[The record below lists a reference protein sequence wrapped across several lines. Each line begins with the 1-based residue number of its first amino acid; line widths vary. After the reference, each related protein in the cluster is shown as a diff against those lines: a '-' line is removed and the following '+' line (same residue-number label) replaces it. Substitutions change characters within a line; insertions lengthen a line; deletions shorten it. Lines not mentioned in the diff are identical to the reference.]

1 MLIKIGI
8 VAGLAI
14 LGGMVFYNELGVLL
28 PSTVSTVPESL
39 AEDVERLG
47 GEATGFVEGRI
58 SESAVQL
65 ESMTGEAASGIVE
78 NVQGAQERII
88 GGASSIN
95 PIEPL
100 QEVLAGGGAPAG
112 ET

>member
-8 VAGLAI
+8 VAGLVI
-14 LGGMVFYNELGVLL
+14 LGGMIFYNELGTLF
-28 PSTVSTVPESL
+28 PSTASTVPESL
-39 AEDVERLG
+39 AEDVEKLS
-47 GEATGFVEGRI
+47 GEATGFVEERI
-58 SESAVQL
+58 SESAMQI
-65 ESMTGEAASGIVE
+65 ESMTDEAASGIVE
-78 NVQGAQERII
+78 NIQGAQERII

-100 QEVLAGGGAPAG
+100 QEALAGGDAPAG

>member
-8 VAGLAI
+8 VAGLVI
-14 LGGMVFYNELGVLL
+14 LGGMIFYNELDALF
-28 PSTVSTVPESL
+28 PSTASTVPESL
-39 AEDVERLG
+39 AEDVEKLG
-47 GEATGFVEGRI
+47 GEATGFVEERI
-58 SESAVQL
+58 NESAMQL

-78 NVQGAQERII
+78 NIQGVQERII
-88 GGASSIN
+88 GGASSMN

-100 QEVLAGGGAPAG
+100 QEILAGGNAPAG

>member
-8 VAGLAI
+8 VAGLVI
-14 LGGMVFYNELGVLL
+14 LGGMIFYNELGTLF
-28 PSTVSTVPESL
+28 PSTVSTVPASL
-39 AEDVERLG
+39 AEDVEKLG
-47 GEATGFVEGRI
+47 GEATGFVEERI
-58 SESAVQL
+58 NESAMQI
-65 ESMTGEAASGIVE
+65 ESMTDEATSGIVE
-78 NVQGAQERII
+78 NIQGAQERII

-100 QEVLAGGGAPAG
+100 QEVLTGGDAPAG

>member
-8 VAGLAI
+8 VAGLVI
-14 LGGMVFYNELGVLL
+14 LGGMIFYNELDALF
-28 PSTVSTVPESL
+28 PSTASTVPESL
-39 AEDVERLG
+39 AEDVEKLG
-47 GEATGFVEGRI
+47 GEATGFVEERI
-58 SESAVQL
+58 NESAMQL

-78 NVQGAQERII
+78 NIQGVQERII
-88 GGASSIN
+88 GGASSMN

-100 QEVLAGGGAPAG
+100 QEVLAGGNAPAG

>member
-8 VAGLAI
+8 VAGLVI
-14 LGGMVFYNELGVLL
+14 LGGMIFYNELGTLF

-39 AEDVERLG
+39 AEDVEKLG
-47 GEATGFVEGRI
+47 GEATGFVEERI
-58 SESAVQL
+58 SESAMQI
-65 ESMTGEAASGIVE
+65 ESMTDEAASGIVE
-78 NVQGAQERII
+78 NIQGAQDRII
-88 GGASSIN
+88 EGASSIN

-100 QEVLAGGGAPAG
+100 QEALAGGNAPAG